1 MQATRASGLR
11 PRAVRP
17 REGRRVAGVAAAI
30 GAAAGIDPNLVRIA
44 FVVLAL
50 AGGAGIALYAAGWLV
65 LPSEG
70 KSAALQIVTS
80 PKAGFDF
87 GRALALVAIV
97 LGTLLLLSN
106 VHIVFVD
113 SIVWPAA
120 VGGIGVALLWGRV
133 RPNDHTRERSASA
146 WSAVVASLVGE
157 RRRPASIARV
167 LVGAVLVIG
176 ATGAVVAATNA
187 VVARRAFGA
196 VVVMA
201 LGLALVFGPWLWRL
215 GNDLTRERAER
226 IRSQERA
233 EVAAHLHDSVLHT
246 LALVRRNADDPKHVA
261 ALARRQERELRSW
274 LAGKTAAVHA
284 DSLGSALDEAA
295 ADVESDHGVPV
306 EIVKVGDCSLDE
318 HLTALVRAARE
329 AIVNAAKHSG
339 ADSVAV
345 YMEVDNG
352 TAAVF
357 VRDRGV
363 GFDPDDVGA
372 DRHGLAESITGRMR
386 RHDGQAV
393 IRSTPGT
400 GTEVQLTMP
409 RAHA

>member
-1 MQATRASGLR
+1 M
-11 PRAVRP
+11 
-17 REGRRVAGVAAAI
+17 
-30 GAAAGIDPNLVRIA
+30 
-44 FVVLAL
+44 
-50 AGGAGIALYAAGWLV
+50 
-65 LPSEG
+65 
-70 KSAALQIVTS
+70 
-80 PKAGFDF
+80 
-87 GRALALVAIV
+87 
-97 LGTLLLLSN
+97 
-106 VHIVFVD
+106 
-113 SIVWPAA
+113 
-120 VGGIGVALLWGRV
+120 
-133 RPNDHTRERSASA
+133 
-146 WSAVVASLVGE
+146 
-157 RRRPASIARV
+157 
-167 LVGAVLVIG
+167 
-176 ATGAVVAATNA
+176 
-187 VVARRAFGA
+187 
-196 VVVMA
+196 
-201 LGLALVFGPWLWRL
+201 
-215 GNDLTRERAER
+215 
-226 IRSQERA
+226 
-233 EVAAHLHDSVLHT
+233 LHT

-386 RHDGQAV
+386 RHDGQAL